1 MPSSPDP
8 PAIDLAELDEWDHE
22 FAPWDGRRVP
32 VTLLGGYLGAGKTT
46 VLNELLAA
54 TDRPIAVIVNDIG
67 QVNIDADLVK
77 ARHGDT
83 IELTDGCICCSL
95 NQGLGEAFDQLRDR
109 AIPPDHLVIELSGAA
124 DPRRV
129 MPWCTSAGFSLD
141 GLVVLVDAEQ
151 FSRQADDAD
160 IGALV
165 RAQVAAADLLLLS
178 KTDLVPTVTVD
189 EVREELAMLAP
200 RTRVVLP
207 PGPGVSA
214 TLLGLGGRRPG
225 GIADVPTPSL
235 FDPHMIDTR
244 PFPDDA
250 TEATVAAMLDDLPTS
265 TVRAKGVARADD
277 GRLLLVQVVGHRR
290 SVTVLPDAETQP
302 PTDLVII
309 SLE

>member
-8 PAIDLAELDEWDHE
+8 GAADLSELDEWDRE

-54 TDRPIAVIVNDIG
+54 TDRPIGVIVNDIG
-67 QVNIDADLVK
+67 QVNIDASLVK

-95 NQGLGEAFDQLRDR
+95 NQGLGEALDQLRER
-109 AIPPDHLVIELSGAA
+109 AVPPDHLVIELSGAA

-129 MPWCTSAGFSLD
+129 IPWCTSAGFSLD
-141 GLVVLVDAEQ
+141 GVVVLVDAEQ
-151 FSRQADDAD
+151 FSRQASDAD
-160 IGALV
+160 IAALV
-165 RAQVAAADLLLLS
+165 RAQVAAADLVLLS
-178 KTDLVPTVTVD
+178 KTDLVPEDTVD
-189 EVREELAMLAP
+189 DVREQLALLAP

-207 PGPGVSA
+207 PSPGASA
-214 TLLGLGGRRPG
+214 SLLALGGRRPG
-225 GIADVPTPSL
+225 GVADVPTPSL
-235 FDPHMIDTR
+235 FDPHVVNTR
-244 PFPDDA
+244 PFPA
-250 TEATVAAMLDDLPTS
+250 EATDASVAAMLDDLPTS
-265 TVRAKGVARADD
+265 TVRAKGVARASD

-290 SVTVLPDAETQP
+290 SVTALPEAETQH